1 MDITIRKATSDDL
14 HSILDV
20 FISAISAVKE
30 SAYSNNQK
38 KAWQTSVQNH
48 DKWLNRIRNQYF
60 MICELDKQIIGF
72 ASIDHK
78 NYLDVLFVD
87 PKFHRK
93 GIASSLYKH
102 IENQARKSDL
112 DYIETHSSLVA
123 LDFFQRKGFTL
134 IKEQEVQIQD
144 QRLTNYILRKDL

>member
-1 MDITIRKATSDDL
+1 
-14 HSILDV
+14 
-20 FISAISAVKE
+20 
-30 SAYSNNQK
+30 
-38 KAWQTSVQNH
+38 
-48 DKWLNRIRNQYF
+48 